1 MAKTHVGR
9 LRGKYLHVL
18 HEQRVVRLR
27 GALEV
32 LWSELDVRAT
42 KAGLI
47 AYMQA
52 TELGIAT
59 LKCCNTDNKV
69 QVLRDH
75 FQKPHDAASLADVL
89 LRITERLNNDAHV
102 KLTAQEYRDAGDA
115 MELKSNGLSEA
126 HVRIL
131 RCLFDAHEFPVRV
144 VSAAADEG
152 AGA

>member
-1 MAKTHVGR
+1 MGR
-9 LRGKYLHVL
+9 LRDKYLHVL
-18 HEQRVVRLR
+18 RAQRVVRLR

-42 KAGLI
+42 KTGLI
-47 AYMQA
+47 AYLQA
-52 TELGIAT
+52 TELGFAT
-59 LKCCNTDNKV
+59 LKCCNTGNT
-69 QVLRDH
+69 VLRDH

-89 LRITERLNNDAHV
+89 LRLNNDSHV

-115 MELKSNGLSEA
+115 VELKSNGLSEA
-126 HVRIL
+126 HVCIL

-144 VSAAADEG
+144 VSAADGEG

>member
-1 MAKTHVGR
+1 MGR
-9 LRGKYLHVL
+9 LRGKYLHAL
-18 HEQRVVRLR
+18 REQRVVRLR

-47 AYMQA
+47 AYLQA

-59 LKCCNTDNKV
+59 LKCCNTDNK
-69 QVLRDH
+69 VLRDH

-89 LRITERLNNDAHV
+89 LRIAERLNNDS
-102 KLTAQEYRDAGDA
+102 TAQEYRDAGDA
-115 MELKSNGLSEA
+115 LELKSNGLSEA
-126 HVRIL
+126 HVCIL
-131 RCLFDAHEFPVRV
+131 RCLLDAHEFPVRV

-152 AGA
+152 A

>member
-1 MAKTHVGR
+1 VGR
-9 LRGKYLHVL
+9 LRDKYLHVL
-18 HEQRVVRLR
+18 RAQRVVRLR

-42 KAGLI
+42 KTGLF
-47 AYMQA
+47 AYLQA
-52 TELGIAT
+52 TELGTAT
-59 LKCCNTDNKV
+59 LKCCNKDNKA
-69 QVLRDH
+69 LRDH
-75 FQKPHDAASLADVL
+75 FHKPHDAASLADVL
-89 LRITERLNNDAHV
+89 LRITERLNNDSHV

-115 MELKSNGLSEA
+115 VELKSNGLSEA
-126 HVRIL
+126 HVCIL